1 MNNENKPEGF
11 SYTYSAKQMD
21 EVKSI
26 RSKYEVREETEDKME
41 KLRRLDASVTKKGT
55 AVSLVLGI
63 LGTLIMGTGMSLA
76 MTELYAALGM
86 TAGAAMAVGI
96 PIGLVGIILVAL
108 AYPAY
113 TFVTRRERERIAP
126 EVLRLTEELMK

>member
-1 MNNENKPEGF
+1 MDNNNNGGF
-11 SYTYSAKQMD
+11 SYTYSAKDQD
-21 EVKSI
+21 EI
-26 RSKYEVREETEDKME
+26 RRIREKYAPRTEKEDKME
-41 KLRRLDASVTKKGT
+41 RLRRLDASVSKKAQ
-55 AVSLVLGI
+55 AVSLVIGVI
-63 LGTLIMGTGMSLA
+63 GTLILGFGMSLA

>member
-1 MNNENKPEGF
+1 MDNNNNGGF
-11 SYTYSAKQMD
+11 SYTYSAKDQD
-21 EVKSI
+21 EI
-26 RSKYEVREETEDKME
+26 RRIREKYAPRTEEEDKME
-41 KLRRLDASVTKKGT
+41 RLRRLDASVSKKAQ
-55 AVSLVLGI
+55 AVSLVIGVI
-63 LGTLIMGTGMSLA
+63 GTLILGFGMSLA

>member
-1 MNNENKPEGF
+1 
-11 SYTYSAKQMD
+11 
-21 EVKSI
+21 
-26 RSKYEVREETEDKME
+26 ME
-41 KLRRLDASVTKKGT
+41 RLRRLDASVSKKAQ
-55 AVSLVLGI
+55 AVSLVIGVI
-63 LGTLIMGTGMSLA
+63 GTLILGCGMSLA

-96 PIGLVGIILVAL
+96 PIGIVGIILVAL

-113 TFVTRRERERIAP
+113 TLVIRRERERIAP

>member
-1 MNNENKPEGF
+1 MDNNNNGGF
-11 SYTYSAKQMD
+11 SYTYSAKDQD
-21 EVKSI
+21 EI
-26 RSKYEVREETEDKME
+26 RRIREKYAPRTEKEDKME
-41 KLRRLDASVTKKGT
+41 RLRRLDASVSKKAQT
-55 AVSLVLGI
+55 VSLVIGVI
-63 LGTLIMGTGMSLA
+63 GTLILGCGMSLA

-113 TFVTRRERERIAP
+113 TLVTRLERERIAP

>member
-1 MNNENKPEGF
+1 MDNNNNGGF
-11 SYTYSAKQMD
+11 SYTYSAKDQD
-21 EVKSI
+21 EI
-26 RSKYEVREETEDKME
+26 RRIREKYAPRTEKEDKME
-41 KLRRLDASVTKKGT
+41 RLRRLDASVSKKAQT
-55 AVSLVLGI
+55 VSLVIGVI
-63 LGTLIMGTGMSLA
+63 GTLILGCGMSLA
-76 MTELYAALGM
+76 MTELYAVLGM

-113 TFVTRRERERIAP
+113 TLVTRLERERIAP

>member
-1 MNNENKPEGF
+1 MDNNNNGGF
-11 SYTYSAKQMD
+11 SYTYSAKDQD
-21 EVKSI
+21 EI
-26 RSKYEVREETEDKME
+26 RRIREKYAPRTEKEDKME
-41 KLRRLDASVTKKGT
+41 RLRRLDASVSKKAQ
-55 AVSLVLGI
+55 AVSLAIGVI
-63 LGTLIMGTGMSLA
+63 GTLILGFGMSLA

>member
-1 MNNENKPEGF
+1 MDNNNNGGF
-11 SYTYSAKQMD
+11 SYTYSAKDQD
-21 EVKSI
+21 EI
-26 RSKYEVREETEDKME
+26 RRIREKYTPRTEKEDKME
-41 KLRRLDASVTKKGT
+41 RLRRLDASVSKKAQ
-55 AVSLVLGI
+55 AVSLVIGVI
-63 LGTLIMGTGMSLA
+63 GTLILGCGMSLA

-96 PIGLVGIILVAL
+96 PIGIVGIILVAL

-113 TFVTRRERERIAP
+113 TLVIRRERERIAP

>member
-1 MNNENKPEGF
+1 MDNNNNGGF
-11 SYTYSAKQMD
+11 SYTYSAKDQD
-21 EVKSI
+21 EI
-26 RSKYEVREETEDKME
+26 RRIRDKYAPRTEEEDKME
-41 KLRRLDASVTKKGT
+41 RLRRLDASVSKKAQT
-55 AVSLVLGI
+55 VSLVIGVI
-63 LGTLIMGTGMSLA
+63 GTLVLGCGMSLA

-113 TFVTRRERERIAP
+113 TLVTRRERERIAP

>member
-1 MNNENKPEGF
+1 MDNNNNGGF
-11 SYTYSAKQMD
+11 SYTYSAKDQD
-21 EVKSI
+21 EI
-26 RSKYEVREETEDKME
+26 RRIREKYAPRTEKEDKME
-41 KLRRLDASVTKKGT
+41 RLRRLDASVSKKAQ
-55 AVSLVLGI
+55 AVSLVIGFI
-63 LGTLIMGTGMSLA
+63 GTLILGCGMSLA

-113 TFVTRRERERIAP
+113 TLVTRRERERIAP

>member
-1 MNNENKPEGF
+1 MDNNNNGGF
-11 SYTYSAKQMD
+11 SYTYSAKDQD
-21 EVKSI
+21 EI
-26 RSKYEVREETEDKME
+26 RRIREKYAPRTEKEDKME
-41 KLRRLDASVTKKGT
+41 RLRRLDASVSKKAQT
-55 AVSLVLGI
+55 VSLVIGVI
-63 LGTLIMGTGMSLA
+63 GTLILGFGMSLA

>member
-1 MNNENKPEGF
+1 MDNNNNSGF
-11 SYTYSAKQMD
+11 SYTYSAKDQD
-21 EVKSI
+21 EI
-26 RSKYEVREETEDKME
+26 RRIREKYTPRTEKEDKME
-41 KLRRLDASVTKKGT
+41 RLRRLDASVSKKAQ
-55 AVSLVLGI
+55 AVSLVIGVI
-63 LGTLIMGTGMSLA
+63 GTLILGCGMSLA

-86 TAGAAMAVGI
+86 SAGAAMAVGI

-113 TFVTRRERERIAP
+113 TLVTRRERERIAP